1 MSLVFKQIRLY
12 AKLTLFIALAL
23 VVGLVVYK
31 NRDHRVTV
39 WFFATYESINVLWL
53 MLCTAGATVVT
64 WWILALTRTVWRDMK
79 VMFREQERQREQDE
93 IERRKKEI
101 TEAEKR
107 IDRKIK
113 TALHDDNEAD
123 KEDA

>member
-79 VMFREQERQREQDE
+79 VMFREKERQREQDE

-101 TEAEKR
+101 AEAEKR